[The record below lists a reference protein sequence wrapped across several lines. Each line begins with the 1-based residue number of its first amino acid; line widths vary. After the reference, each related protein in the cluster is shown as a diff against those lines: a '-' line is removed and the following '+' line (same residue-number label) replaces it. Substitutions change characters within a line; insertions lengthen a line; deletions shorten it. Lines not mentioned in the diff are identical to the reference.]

1 MRDALPE
8 LKQLGVA
15 ALGISPDMPAQQ
27 KEFDEKHN
35 LGFPLLSDSAR
46 QVATAYD
53 VWGQKNMY
61 GKISEGIIRS
71 AFLIDEKGR
80 IANTWY
86 KISAQD
92 TVPELLR
99 ALAA

>member
-27 KEFDEKHN
+27 KEFDAKHE
-35 LGFPLLSDSAR
+35 LGFPLLSDSDR

-53 VWGQKNMY
+53 VWGQKNVY

-86 KISAQD
+86 KISPQD
-92 TVPELLR
+92 TVPELMS